1 MTALAR
7 GIGSRLGQAIGLLL
21 AVVVVVFFLIQLA
34 PGDAALYLAGD
45 QGVGD
50 AEFLAQ
56 VRADYGLDRP
66 LLIQLGTYVGNVA
79 QLNLGESIYFNE
91 PVLGLIVE
99 RLFATVLLAGTSL
112 LFAVGLG
119 VAIGVYTARRPES
132 PMSSAATVTSLVGF
146 STPVFYSA
154 IMVIVLFAAKWSL
167 LPVGGMEDVRYDGN
181 WVGETIDLLQHL
193 ILPALSLGIIY
204 LAIYSRLAR
213 ASMLEVLESGGGDH
227 GNDGV
232 PKSVFVDNDS
242 LSGALCSGSADVVR
256 LQNLEHR
263 SSGQPG
269 VDSQIDDAE
278 TERREDE
285 VLKKVDGLAD
295 PVTVV
300 TDVFDT
306 TYGEQPPLCGKEDDK
321 HDRRVKDRCRK
332 PDQARHRCSR
342 GHRAFGP
349 SGGVHADGH
358 PQPHCEEK

>member
-56 VRADYGLDRP
+56 VRADYGLDQP
-66 LLIQLGTYVGNVA
+66 LLVQLGTYVGNVA

-132 PMSSAATVTSLVGF
+132 PTSSAATVASLVGF

-213 ASMLEVLESGGGDH
+213 ASMLEVLESDYIRTARAKGAQERVVVYKHALRNAVIPVITAAGLQV
-227 GNDGV
+227 GNL
-232 PKSVFVDNDS
+232 
-242 LSGALCSGSADVVR
+242 LSGALLVEVVFAWPGIGR
-256 LQNLEHR
+256 LA
-263 SSGQPG
+263 
-269 VDSQIDDAE
+269 VDSIFRRDSPTLLGIMIFSSAMVIVANLLTDLVYRLIDP
-278 TERREDE
+278 RI
-285 VLKKVDGLAD
+285 
-295 PVTVV
+295 
-300 TDVFDT
+300 
-306 TYGEQPPLCGKEDDK
+306 
-321 HDRRVKDRCRK
+321 RVGG
-332 PDQARHRCSR
+332 SR
-342 GHRAFGP
+342 
-349 SGGVHADGH
+349 
-358 PQPHCEEK
+358 

>member
-7 GIGSRLGQAIGLLL
+7 GIGSRIGQAIGLLL
-21 AVVVVVFFLIQLA
+21 AVVVVVFFLIQIA

-56 VRADYGLDRP
+56 VRAEYGLDQP
-66 LLIQLGTYVGNVA
+66 LLVQLGTYVGNVA
-79 QLNLGESIYFNE
+79 QLDLGDSIYFNE

-132 PMSSAATVTSLVGF
+132 SMSSAATVTSLIGF

-154 IMVIVLFAAKWSL
+154 IMFIVLFAAKWSL
-167 LPVGGMEDVRYDGN
+167 LPVGGIEDVRYDGN

-213 ASMLEVLESGGGDH
+213 ASMLEVLEADYIRTARAKGARERVVVYKHALRNAVIPVVTAAGLQI
-227 GNDGV
+227 GNL
-232 PKSVFVDNDS
+232 
-242 LSGALCSGSADVVR
+242 LSGALLVEVVFAW
-256 LQNLEHR
+256 
-263 SSGQPG
+263 PG
-269 VDSQIDDAE
+269 VGRLAVDSIFRRDSPTLLGIMIFSSAMVIVANLLTDLVYRLIDP
-278 TERREDE
+278 RI
-285 VLKKVDGLAD
+285 
-295 PVTVV
+295 
-300 TDVFDT
+300 
-306 TYGEQPPLCGKEDDK
+306 
-321 HDRRVKDRCRK
+321 RVGG
-332 PDQARHRCSR
+332 SR
-342 GHRAFGP
+342 
-349 SGGVHADGH
+349 
-358 PQPHCEEK
+358 

>member
-1 MTALAR
+1 VTALAR

-21 AVVVVVFFLIQLA
+21 AVVVVVFFLIQIA

-66 LLIQLGTYVGNVA
+66 LLVQLRTYVGNVA
-79 QLNLGESIYFNE
+79 QLDLGDSIYFNE

-132 PMSSAATVTSLVGF
+132 SMSSAATVSSLVGF

-154 IMVIVLFAAKWSL
+154 IMFIVLFAAKWSL
-167 LPVGGMEDVRYDGN
+167 LPVGGIEDVRYEGN

-213 ASMLEVLESGGGDH
+213 ASMLEVLESDYIRTARAKGARERVVVYKHALRNAVIPVVTAAGLQV
-227 GNDGV
+227 GNL
-232 PKSVFVDNDS
+232 
-242 LSGALCSGSADVVR
+242 LSGALLVEVVFAW
-256 LQNLEHR
+256 
-263 SSGQPG
+263 PG
-269 VDSQIDDAE
+269 VGRLAVDSIFRRDSPTLLGIMIFSSAMVILANLLTDLVYRIIDP
-278 TERREDE
+278 RI
-285 VLKKVDGLAD
+285 
-295 PVTVV
+295 
-300 TDVFDT
+300 
-306 TYGEQPPLCGKEDDK
+306 
-321 HDRRVKDRCRK
+321 RVGG
-332 PDQARHRCSR
+332 SR
-342 GHRAFGP
+342 
-349 SGGVHADGH
+349 
-358 PQPHCEEK
+358 

>member
-21 AVVVVVFFLIQLA
+21 AVVVVVFFLIQIA

-66 LLIQLGTYVGNVA
+66 LLVQLRTYVGNVA
-79 QLNLGESIYFNE
+79 QLDLGDSIYFNE

-132 PMSSAATVTSLVGF
+132 SMSSAATVSSLVGF

-154 IMVIVLFAAKWSL
+154 IMFIVLFAAKWSL
-167 LPVGGMEDVRYDGN
+167 LPVGGIEDVRYDGN

-213 ASMLEVLESGGGDH
+213 ASMLEVLESDYIRTARAKGARERVVVYKHALRNAVIPVVTAAGLQV
-227 GNDGV
+227 GNL
-232 PKSVFVDNDS
+232 
-242 LSGALCSGSADVVR
+242 LSGALLVEVVFAW
-256 LQNLEHR
+256 
-263 SSGQPG
+263 PG
-269 VDSQIDDAE
+269 VGRLAVDSIFRRDSPTLLGIMIFSSAMVIVANLLTDLVYRIIDP
-278 TERREDE
+278 RI
-285 VLKKVDGLAD
+285 
-295 PVTVV
+295 
-300 TDVFDT
+300 
-306 TYGEQPPLCGKEDDK
+306 
-321 HDRRVKDRCRK
+321 RVGG
-332 PDQARHRCSR
+332 SR
-342 GHRAFGP
+342 
-349 SGGVHADGH
+349 
-358 PQPHCEEK
+358 

>member
-21 AVVVVVFFLIQLA
+21 AVVVVVFFLIQIA

-66 LLIQLGTYVGNVA
+66 LLVQLGTYVGNVA
-79 QLNLGESIYFNE
+79 QLDLGDSIYFNE

-132 PMSSAATVTSLVGF
+132 SMSSAATVSSLVGF

-154 IMVIVLFAAKWSL
+154 IMFIVLFAAKWSL
-167 LPVGGMEDVRYDGN
+167 LPVGGIEDVRYEGN

-213 ASMLEVLESGGGDH
+213 ASMLEVLESDYIRTARAKGARERVVVYKHALRNAVIPVVTAAGLQV
-227 GNDGV
+227 GNL
-232 PKSVFVDNDS
+232 
-242 LSGALCSGSADVVR
+242 LSGALLVEVVFAC
-256 LQNLEHR
+256 
-263 SSGQPG
+263 PG
-269 VDSQIDDAE
+269 VGRLAVDSIFRRDSPTLLGIMIFSSAMVILANLLTDLVYRIIDP
-278 TERREDE
+278 RI
-285 VLKKVDGLAD
+285 
-295 PVTVV
+295 
-300 TDVFDT
+300 
-306 TYGEQPPLCGKEDDK
+306 
-321 HDRRVKDRCRK
+321 RVGG
-332 PDQARHRCSR
+332 SR
-342 GHRAFGP
+342 
-349 SGGVHADGH
+349 
-358 PQPHCEEK
+358 

>member
-34 PGDAALYLAGD
+34 PGAAALYLAGA

-56 VRADYGLDRP
+56 VRADYGLDQP
-66 LLIQLGTYVGNVA
+66 LLVQLGTYVGNVA
-79 QLNLGESIYFNE
+79 QLDLGDSIYFNE
-91 PVLGLIVE
+91 PVLGLIIE
-99 RLFATVLLAGTSL
+99 RLFATMLLAGTSL

-193 ILPALSLGIIY
+193 FLPALSLGIIY
-204 LAIYSRLAR
+204 LAIYSRRAR
-213 ASMLEVLESGGGDH
+213 ASMLEVLESDYIRTARAKGAQERVVVYKHALRNAVIPVITAAGLQV
-227 GNDGV
+227 GNL
-232 PKSVFVDNDS
+232 
-242 LSGALCSGSADVVR
+242 LSGALLVEVVFAWPGIGR
-256 LQNLEHR
+256 LA
-263 SSGQPG
+263 
-269 VDSQIDDAE
+269 VDSIFRRDSPMLLGIMIFSSAMVIVANLLTDLVYRLIDP
-278 TERREDE
+278 RI
-285 VLKKVDGLAD
+285 
-295 PVTVV
+295 
-300 TDVFDT
+300 
-306 TYGEQPPLCGKEDDK
+306 
-321 HDRRVKDRCRK
+321 RVGG
-332 PDQARHRCSR
+332 SR
-342 GHRAFGP
+342 
-349 SGGVHADGH
+349 
-358 PQPHCEEK
+358 

>member
-21 AVVVVVFFLIQLA
+21 AVVVVVFFLIQIA

-56 VRADYGLDRP
+56 VRADYGLDQP
-66 LLIQLGTYVGNVA
+66 LLVQLGTYVGNVA
-79 QLNLGESIYFNE
+79 QLDLGDSIYFNE

-132 PMSSAATVTSLVGF
+132 SMSSAATVSSLVGF

-154 IMVIVLFAAKWSL
+154 IMFIVLFAAKWSL
-167 LPVGGMEDVRYDGN
+167 LPVGGIEDVRYEGN

-213 ASMLEVLESGGGDH
+213 ASMLEVLESDYIRTARAKGARERVVVYKHALRNAVIPVVTAAGLQV
-227 GNDGV
+227 GNL
-232 PKSVFVDNDS
+232 
-242 LSGALCSGSADVVR
+242 LSGALLVEVVFAW
-256 LQNLEHR
+256 
-263 SSGQPG
+263 PG
-269 VDSQIDDAE
+269 VGRLAVDSIFRRDSPTLLGIMIFSSAMVILANLLTDLVYRIIDP
-278 TERREDE
+278 RI
-285 VLKKVDGLAD
+285 
-295 PVTVV
+295 
-300 TDVFDT
+300 
-306 TYGEQPPLCGKEDDK
+306 
-321 HDRRVKDRCRK
+321 RVGG
-332 PDQARHRCSR
+332 SR
-342 GHRAFGP
+342 
-349 SGGVHADGH
+349 
-358 PQPHCEEK
+358 

>member
-7 GIGSRLGQAIGLLL
+7 GIGSRIGQAIGLLL
-21 AVVVVVFFLIQLA
+21 AVVVVVFFLIQIA

-56 VRADYGLDRP
+56 VRAEYGLDQP
-66 LLIQLGTYVGNVA
+66 LLVQLGTYVGNVA
-79 QLNLGESIYFNE
+79 QLDLGDSIYFNE

-132 PMSSAATVTSLVGF
+132 SMSSAATVSSLVGF

-154 IMVIVLFAAKWSL
+154 IMFIVLFAAKWSL
-167 LPVGGMEDVRYDGN
+167 LPVGGIEDVRYEGN

-213 ASMLEVLESGGGDH
+213 ASMLEVLESDYIRTARAKGARERVVVYKHALRNAVIPVVTAAGLQV
-227 GNDGV
+227 GNL
-232 PKSVFVDNDS
+232 
-242 LSGALCSGSADVVR
+242 LSGALLVEVVFAW
-256 LQNLEHR
+256 
-263 SSGQPG
+263 PG
-269 VDSQIDDAE
+269 VGRLAVDSIFRRDSPTLLGIMIFSSAMVILANLLTDLVYRIIDP
-278 TERREDE
+278 RI
-285 VLKKVDGLAD
+285 
-295 PVTVV
+295 
-300 TDVFDT
+300 
-306 TYGEQPPLCGKEDDK
+306 
-321 HDRRVKDRCRK
+321 RVGG
-332 PDQARHRCSR
+332 SR
-342 GHRAFGP
+342 
-349 SGGVHADGH
+349 
-358 PQPHCEEK
+358 

>member
-56 VRADYGLDRP
+56 VRADYGLDQP
-66 LLIQLGTYVGNVA
+66 LLVQLGTYVGNVA

-132 PMSSAATVTSLVGF
+132 PTSSAATVASLVGF

-154 IMVIVLFAAKWSL
+154 IMFIVVFAAKWSL
-167 LPVGGMEDVRYDGN
+167 LPVGGIEDVRYDGN

-213 ASMLEVLESGGGDH
+213 ASMLEVLESDYIRTARAKGAQERVVVYKHALRNAVIPVITAAGLQV
-227 GNDGV
+227 GNL
-232 PKSVFVDNDS
+232 
-242 LSGALCSGSADVVR
+242 LSGALLVEVVFAWPGIGR
-256 LQNLEHR
+256 LA
-263 SSGQPG
+263 
-269 VDSQIDDAE
+269 VDSIFRRDSPTLLGIMIFSSAMVIVANLLTDLVYRLIDP
-278 TERREDE
+278 RI
-285 VLKKVDGLAD
+285 
-295 PVTVV
+295 
-300 TDVFDT
+300 
-306 TYGEQPPLCGKEDDK
+306 
-321 HDRRVKDRCRK
+321 RVGG
-332 PDQARHRCSR
+332 SR
-342 GHRAFGP
+342 
-349 SGGVHADGH
+349 
-358 PQPHCEEK
+358 

>member
-7 GIGSRLGQAIGLLL
+7 GIGSRIGQAIGLLL
-21 AVVVVVFFLIQLA
+21 AVVVVVFFLIQIA

-56 VRADYGLDRP
+56 VRAEYGLDQP
-66 LLIQLGTYVGNVA
+66 LLVQLGTYVGNVA
-79 QLNLGESIYFNE
+79 QLDLGDSIYFNE

-132 PMSSAATVTSLVGF
+132 SMSSAATVSSLVGF

-154 IMVIVLFAAKWSL
+154 IMFIVLFAAKWSL
-167 LPVGGMEDVRYDGN
+167 LPVGGIEDVRYEGN

-213 ASMLEVLESGGGDH
+213 ASMLEVLESDYIRTARAKGARERVVVYKHALRNAVIPVVTAAGLQV
-227 GNDGV
+227 GNL
-232 PKSVFVDNDS
+232 
-242 LSGALCSGSADVVR
+242 LSGALLVEVVFAW
-256 LQNLEHR
+256 
-263 SSGQPG
+263 PG
-269 VDSQIDDAE
+269 VGRLAVDSIFRRDSPTLLGIMIFSSAMVIVANLLTDLVYRLIDP
-278 TERREDE
+278 RI
-285 VLKKVDGLAD
+285 
-295 PVTVV
+295 
-300 TDVFDT
+300 
-306 TYGEQPPLCGKEDDK
+306 
-321 HDRRVKDRCRK
+321 RVGG
-332 PDQARHRCSR
+332 SR
-342 GHRAFGP
+342 
-349 SGGVHADGH
+349 
-358 PQPHCEEK
+358 

>member
-21 AVVVVVFFLIQLA
+21 AVVVVVFFLIQIA

-66 LLIQLGTYVGNVA
+66 LLVQLRTYVGNVA
-79 QLNLGESIYFNE
+79 QLDLGDSIYFNE

-132 PMSSAATVTSLVGF
+132 SMSSAATVSSLVGF

-154 IMVIVLFAAKWSL
+154 IMFIVLFAAKWSL
-167 LPVGGMEDVRYDGN
+167 LPVGGIEDVRYDGN

-213 ASMLEVLESGGGDH
+213 ASMLEVLESDYIRTARAKGARERVVVYKHALRNAVIPVVTAAGLQV
-227 GNDGV
+227 GNL
-232 PKSVFVDNDS
+232 
-242 LSGALCSGSADVVR
+242 LSGALLVEVVFAW
-256 LQNLEHR
+256 
-263 SSGQPG
+263 PG
-269 VDSQIDDAE
+269 VGRLAVDSIFRRDSPTLLGIMIFSSAMVILANLLTDLVYRIIDP
-278 TERREDE
+278 RI
-285 VLKKVDGLAD
+285 
-295 PVTVV
+295 
-300 TDVFDT
+300 
-306 TYGEQPPLCGKEDDK
+306 
-321 HDRRVKDRCRK
+321 RVGG
-332 PDQARHRCSR
+332 SR
-342 GHRAFGP
+342 
-349 SGGVHADGH
+349 
-358 PQPHCEEK
+358 